1 MDSIFRGLV
10 DPWPRGLCS
19 KKAPTMTQAYPP
31 KLNPTLALNMIAR
44 FLQEELGKT
53 GLKGVVLGLSGG
65 VDSALACA
73 LAADALGPEK
83 VLAVKMPFRTSAPAS
98 EADADAVIAR
108 LGVRAER
115 AEITAMVDAYFEGE
129 PEAKPLRRGNFMA
142 RVRMAVLFDRSA
154 REGYLVLGTSNKTE
168 LLLGYGTWY
177 GDMASSL
184 NPIGDLY
191 KTQVWQM
198 ARHMGLPENIVAK
211 APSAD
216 LWPGQSDEGEMGL
229 TYAQADAILCL
240 LVDERYTVE
249 EVAATGIPLGL
260 VQKVLGM
267 VEASQYK
274 RRLPIIAKLSGR
286 TVGIDFRYPRD
297 WGR

>member
-1 MDSIFRGLV
+1 MSQ
-10 DPWPRGLCS
+10 PH
-19 KKAPTMTQAYPP
+19 PP
-31 KLNPTLALNMIAR
+31 ALNPKIALAMIDR
-44 FLQEELGKT
+44 FLLEELGKT
-53 GLKGVVLGLSGG
+53 GLEGVVLGLSGG

-73 LAADALGPEK
+73 LAVHALGPER
-83 VLAVKMPFRTSAPAS
+83 VLAVKMPYRTSSPAS
-98 EADADAVIAR
+98 EADADAVATQ
-108 LGVRAER
+108 LGVRTER
-115 AEITAMVDAYFEGE
+115 VDITPMVDAYFQG
-129 PEAKPLRRGNFMA
+129 AAYASPLRRGNFMA

-154 REGYLVLGTSNKTE
+154 REKALVLGTSNKTE

-191 KTQVWQM
+191 KAQVRQM
-198 ARHMGLPENIVAK
+198 ARHMGLPQPVVDK

-216 LWPGQSDEGEMGL
+216 LWPDQTDEQEMGL
-229 TYAQADAILCL
+229 TYAEADAILCL
-240 LVDERYTVE
+240 LVDERYTQE
-249 EVAATGIPLGL
+249 EVAAAGHPAAL

-267 VEASQYK
+267 VEGSQYK
-274 RRLPIIAKLSGR
+274 RRLPIIAKLSPR

>member
-1 MDSIFRGLV
+1 MSQ
-10 DPWPRGLCS
+10 
-19 KKAPTMTQAYPP
+19 THPP
-31 KLNPTLALNMIAR
+31 SLNPKIALAMIDR

-53 GLKGVVLGLSGG
+53 GLKGMVLGLSGG

-73 LAADALGPEK
+73 LAVHALGPER
-83 VLAVKMPFRTSAPAS
+83 VLAVKMPYRKSSPAS
-98 EADADAVIAR
+98 EADADTVIAQ
-108 LGVRAER
+108 LGVRSER
-115 AEITAMVDAYFEGE
+115 VDITPMVDAYFETA
-129 PEAKPLRRGNFMA
+129 PEASPLRRGNFMA
-142 RVRMAVLFDRSA
+142 RVRMGVLFDRSA

-191 KTQVWQM
+191 KGQVRQL
-198 ARHMGLPENIVAK
+198 ARVMSLPANIIDK

-216 LWPGQSDEGEMGL
+216 LWPDQTDEGEMGL
-229 TYAQADAILCL
+229 TYAEADAILCL
-240 LVDERYTVE
+240 LVDERFTVE
-249 EVAATGIPLGL
+249 EVAAAGHPLPL
-260 VQKVLGM
+260 VERVLGM
-267 VEASQYK
+267 VEGSQYK
-274 RRLPIIAKLSGR
+274 RRLPIIAKLSQR

>member
-1 MDSIFRGLV
+1 MS
-10 DPWPRGLCS
+10 S
-19 KKAPTMTQAYPP
+19 SHPP
-31 KLNPTLALNMIAR
+31 NVNPKIALAMIDR

-65 VDSALACA
+65 VDSALASS
-73 LAADALGPEK
+73 LAVHALGPER
-83 VLAVKMPFRTSAPAS
+83 VLTVKMPYRTSSPAS
-98 EADADAVIAR
+98 EADADAVIGHLR
-108 LGVRAER
+108 TRTKRVD
-115 AEITAMVDAYFEGE
+115 ITPMVDAYFDGV
-129 PEAKPLRRGNFMA
+129 PDASPLRRGNFMA
-142 RVRMAVLFDRSA
+142 RMRMAVLFDRSA

-191 KTQVWQM
+191 KTQVWQL
-198 ARHMGLPENIVAK
+198 ARHMGLPESVVNK
-211 APSAD
+211 PPSAD
-216 LWPGQSDEGEMGL
+216 LWPDQTDEGEMGL
-229 TYAQADAILCL
+229 SYAEADAILCL
-240 LVDERYTVE
+240 MVDERYTVE
-249 EVAATGIPLGL
+249 EVAAAGHPLPL

-267 VEASQYK
+267 VEGSQFK

>member
-1 MDSIFRGLV
+1 MSSSR
-10 DPWPRGLCS
+10 
-19 KKAPTMTQAYPP
+19 PP
-31 KLNPTLALNMIAR
+31 KVNPKIALSMIDR

-65 VDSALACA
+65 VDSAVASA
-73 LAADALGPEK
+73 LAVHALGPER
-83 VLAVKMPFRTSAPAS
+83 VLVVKMPYRTSSPAS
-98 EADADAVIAR
+98 EADADGVIAH
-108 LGVRAER
+108 LGVRADR
-115 AEITAMVDAYFEGE
+115 VDITPMVDAYFDGV
-129 PEAKPLRRGNFMA
+129 PEASPLRRGNFMA
-142 RVRMAVLFDRSA
+142 RVRMSVLFDRSA
-154 REGYLVLGTSNKTE
+154 RESHLVLGTSNKTE

-191 KTQVWQM
+191 KTQVWQL
-198 ARHMGLPENIVAK
+198 ARHLGLPASVVNK
-211 APSAD
+211 PPSAD
-216 LWPGQSDEGEMGL
+216 LWPDQTDEGEMGL
-229 TYAQADAILCL
+229 SYAEADAILCL
-240 LVDERYTVE
+240 MVDERYTVE
-249 EVAATGIPLGL
+249 EVAAAGYPLPL

-267 VEASQYK
+267 VEGSQFK

>member
-1 MDSIFRGLV
+1 
-10 DPWPRGLCS
+10 
-19 KKAPTMTQAYPP
+19 MTHACPP
-31 KLNPTLALNMIAR
+31 NLNPTIALSMIDR
-44 FLQEELGKT
+44 FLQEELVKT
-53 GLKGVVLGLSGG
+53 GLKGLVLGLSGG

-73 LAADALGPEK
+73 LAAHALGPEK
-83 VLAVKMPFRTSAPAS
+83 VLALKMPYRTSSPAS
-98 EADADAVIAR
+98 DTDADAVIAQ
-108 LGVRAER
+108 LGVRSDR
-115 AEITAMVDAYFEGE
+115 QDITPMVDAYFQSAGDA
-129 PEAKPLRRGNFMA
+129 PALRRGNFMA

-191 KTQVWQM
+191 KGQVRQLS
-198 ARHMGLPENIVAK
+198 RHMGLPAQVIEK

-216 LWPGQSDEGEMGL
+216 LWPDQTDEGEMGV
-229 TYAQADAILCL
+229 TYAEADAILCL

-249 EVAATGIPLGL
+249 EVAAAGHPIDR
-260 VQKVLGM
+260 VQKILSM
-267 VEASQYK
+267 VEGSQYK
-274 RRLPIIAKLSGR
+274 RRLPIIAKLSQR

>member
-1 MDSIFRGLV
+1 MSLSR
-10 DPWPRGLCS
+10 
-19 KKAPTMTQAYPP
+19 PP
-31 KLNPTLALNMIAR
+31 KVNPKIALSMIDR

-53 GLKGVVLGLSGG
+53 DLKGVVLGLSGG
-65 VDSALACA
+65 VDSALASA
-73 LAADALGPEK
+73 LAVHALGPER
-83 VLAVKMPFRTSAPAS
+83 VLAVKMPYRTSSAAS
-98 EADADAVIAR
+98 EADADAVITQ
-108 LGVRAER
+108 LGLRAER
-115 AEITAMVDAYFEGE
+115 VDISPMVDAYFNGV
-129 PEAKPLRRGNFMA
+129 PDASPLRRGNFMA

-154 REGYLVLGTSNKTE
+154 HEGFLVLGTSNKTE

-184 NPIGDLY
+184 NPMGDLY
-191 KTQVWQM
+191 KTQVWQL
-198 ARHMGLPENIVAK
+198 ARHMGLPESVVSK

-216 LWPGQSDEGEMGL
+216 LWPDQTDEGEMGL
-229 TYAQADAILCL
+229 SYAEADAILCL
-240 LVDERYTVE
+240 MVDERFTVE
-249 EVAATGIPLGL
+249 EVAAAGHPLAL

-267 VEASQYK
+267 VEGSQFK

>member
-1 MDSIFRGLV
+1 MSSSR
-10 DPWPRGLCS
+10 
-19 KKAPTMTQAYPP
+19 PP
-31 KLNPTLALNMIAR
+31 KLNPQIALAMIDR

-65 VDSALACA
+65 VDSALASA
-73 LAADALGPEK
+73 LAVHALGSER
-83 VLAVKMPFRTSAPAS
+83 VLVVKMPYRTSSAAS
-98 EADADAVIAR
+98 EADADAVIAH
-108 LGVRAER
+108 LGVRGDR
-115 AEITAMVDAYFEGE
+115 VDITPMVEAYFESV
-129 PEAKPLRRGNFMA
+129 PDASALRRGNFMA
-142 RVRMAVLFDRSA
+142 RVRMTVLFDRSA
-154 REGYLVLGTSNKTE
+154 RDGYLVLGTSNKTE

-191 KTQVWQM
+191 KTQVWQL
-198 ARHMGLPENIVAK
+198 ARHMGLPEPVLSK
-211 APSAD
+211 PPSAD
-216 LWPGQSDEGEMGL
+216 LWPDQTDEGEMGL
-229 TYAQADAILCL
+229 SYAEADAILCL
-240 LVDERYTVE
+240 MVDERYTVE
-249 EVAATGIPLGL
+249 EVAAAGHPLPL

-267 VEASQYK
+267 VEGSQFK

>member
-1 MDSIFRGLV
+1 MS
-10 DPWPRGLCS
+10 S
-19 KKAPTMTQAYPP
+19 SHPP
-31 KLNPTLALNMIAR
+31 NVNPKIALAMIDR

-65 VDSALACA
+65 VDSALASS
-73 LAADALGPEK
+73 LAVHALGPER
-83 VLAVKMPFRTSAPAS
+83 VLTVKMPYRTSSPAS
-98 EADADAVIAR
+98 EADADAVIGHLR
-108 LGVRAER
+108 TRTER
-115 AEITAMVDAYFEGE
+115 VDITPMVDAYFDGV
-129 PEAKPLRRGNFMA
+129 PDASPLRRGNFMA
-142 RVRMAVLFDRSA
+142 RMRMAVLFDRSA

-191 KTQVWQM
+191 KTQVWQL
-198 ARHMGLPENIVAK
+198 ARHMGLPESVVNK
-211 APSAD
+211 PPSAD
-216 LWPGQSDEGEMGL
+216 LWPDQTDEGEMGL
-229 TYAQADAILCL
+229 SYAEADAILCL
-240 LVDERYTVE
+240 MVDERYTVE
-249 EVAATGIPLGL
+249 EVAAAGHPLPL

-267 VEASQYK
+267 VEGSQFK

>member
-1 MDSIFRGLV
+1 
-10 DPWPRGLCS
+10 
-19 KKAPTMTQAYPP
+19 MTQTRPP
-31 KLNPTLALNMIAR
+31 KVNLKIALAMIDR

-65 VDSALACA
+65 VDSALASA
-73 LAADALGPEK
+73 LAVHALGPER
-83 VLAVKMPFRTSAPAS
+83 VLSVKMPYRTSSPAS
-98 EADADAVIAR
+98 EADADAVIAQ
-108 LGVRAER
+108 LGLRAER
-115 AEITAMVDAYFEGE
+115 VDITAMVDAYFEGA
-129 PEAKPLRRGNFMA
+129 PDATPLCRGNFMA
-142 RVRMAVLFDRSA
+142 RVRMAVLFDLSA

-198 ARHMGLPENIVAK
+198 ARHMGLPEPVVSK
-211 APSAD
+211 PPSAD

-229 TYAQADAILCL
+229 TYAEADAILCL
-240 LVDERYTVE
+240 LVDERYTME
-249 EVAATGIPLGL
+249 EVAAMGIPLAL